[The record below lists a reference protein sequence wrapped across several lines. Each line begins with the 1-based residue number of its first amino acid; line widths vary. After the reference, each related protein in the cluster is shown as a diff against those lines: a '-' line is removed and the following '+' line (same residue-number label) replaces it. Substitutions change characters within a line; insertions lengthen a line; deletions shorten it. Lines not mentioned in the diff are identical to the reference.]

1 MHSKGNHKQ
10 NKKTIHRRGENI
22 CKQWDQKGLNFKIYK
37 QLMQH
42 NIKKKKK
49 LMDIKSSYFSKVDMQ
64 VDKKH
69 MKRCSAYLIN
79 RENEIKL
86 Q

>member
-1 MHSKGNHKQ
+1 
-10 NKKTIHRRGENI
+10 
-22 CKQWDQKGLNFKIYK
+22 
-37 QLMQH
+37 MQH
-42 NIKKKKK
+42 NIKKNF

-79 RENEIKL
+79 RKTEIKL